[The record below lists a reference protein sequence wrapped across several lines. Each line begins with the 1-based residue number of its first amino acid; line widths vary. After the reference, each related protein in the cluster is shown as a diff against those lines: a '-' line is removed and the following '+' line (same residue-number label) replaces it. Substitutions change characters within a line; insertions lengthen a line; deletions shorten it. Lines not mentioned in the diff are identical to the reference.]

1 MSNCLFGKCWIIH
14 VAGVVCFVG
23 DRAYD
28 QKWNVIQ
35 VSHLC
40 HRSPFHLSTVTFKS
54 IDQILLFFAVG
65 DELSPL
71 TTFPTW
77 QIMSEFAF
85 HRPLLPV

>member
-54 IDQILLFFAVG
+54 IDQVLLFFAVS
-65 DELSPL
+65 DELVTAYYFSNMADYVRVCFF
-71 TTFPTW
+71 TVYF
-77 QIMSEFAF
+77 S
-85 HRPLLPV
+85 

>member
-65 DELSPL
+65 DELVTAYYFSDMAE
-71 TTFPTW
+71 
-77 QIMSEFAF
+77 IGRASCRE
-85 HRPLLPV
+85 RV

>member
-54 IDQILLFFAVG
+54 IDQVLLFF
-65 DELSPL
+65 
-71 TTFPTW
+71 
-77 QIMSEFAF
+77 
-85 HRPLLPV
+85 RRRR